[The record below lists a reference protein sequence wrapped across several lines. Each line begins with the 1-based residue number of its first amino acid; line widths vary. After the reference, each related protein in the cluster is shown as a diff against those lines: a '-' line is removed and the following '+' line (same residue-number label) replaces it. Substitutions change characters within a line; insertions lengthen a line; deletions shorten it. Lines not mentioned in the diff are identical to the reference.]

1 MNRNTGRDPDV
12 CSVRGS
18 AGRWSR
24 GKVGRKLRF
33 TRTLGVLSCCVPRG
47 PRDAPLYGTAA
58 REGEPSR
65 VAALGQPHFPQTEV
79 GREDLAKP
87 WSDRSH
93 SRRPH
98 IFPKRRI
105 RRPDGKM
112 ATLCRHEVAT
122 QNHRIGTLAT
132 SQKER
137 SLGIWAPEITRGA
150 RTAAILRTSAQKYR
164 CAARDPIDLRESLGT
179 GTEVRSQR
187 WRRV

>member
-24 GKVGRKLRF
+24 GKMGRKLRF

-93 SRRPH
+93 SRLPTSSPNAVIAGQMARWRHCVDTRWP
-98 IFPKRRI
+98 RRTPGSAHSQRLRKKDRWGSGPPRSHAAHALPQFYGLSLRNI
-105 RRPDGKM
+105 AAQP
-112 ATLCRHEVAT
+112 ATPT
-122 QNHRIGTLAT
+122 
-132 SQKER
+132 
-137 SLGIWAPEITRGA
+137 
-150 RTAAILRTSAQKYR
+150 
-164 CAARDPIDLRESLGT
+164 DLRESLGT
-179 GTEVRSQR
+179 GTELRSQR